1 MKKVDF
7 ECSCSRACKLT
18 IHVVWCPVKSYWAS
32 VKFYLQEICSST
44 CVAGTELLKEP
55 ASSGETTSWYAGG
68 AEAAILV
75 VWRRGYWK
83 ASWPRRG
90 SRRSEECGILK
101 KQFTPLLLILER
113 QCFEKVLFNLRFS
126 YRALV
131 QGTFDLPSRDQVTW
145 QDARQCSQCFSFAHH
160 LRKNQKTE
168 MEMSWKHEIFC
179 PENWKIFWTLHQ
191 SRRTQFRIR
200 RKI

>member
-1 MKKVDF
+1 MGLCGNFTRVFDLKFCSTTYEGSFTWIQFLWNCNRTDCCKYQKMNSRHVIIILRLWTISSQIQQTYLGPTLKKRPYQRDSWIEQNKNNKNSKNFQVLWKKVDF

-75 VWRRGYWK
+75 V
-83 ASWPRRG
+83 
-90 SRRSEECGILK
+90 
-101 KQFTPLLLILER
+101 
-113 QCFEKVLFNLRFS
+113 
-126 YRALV
+126 
-131 QGTFDLPSRDQVTW
+131 
-145 QDARQCSQCFSFAHH
+145 
-160 LRKNQKTE
+160 
-168 MEMSWKHEIFC
+168 
-179 PENWKIFWTLHQ
+179 
-191 SRRTQFRIR
+191 
-200 RKI
+200 